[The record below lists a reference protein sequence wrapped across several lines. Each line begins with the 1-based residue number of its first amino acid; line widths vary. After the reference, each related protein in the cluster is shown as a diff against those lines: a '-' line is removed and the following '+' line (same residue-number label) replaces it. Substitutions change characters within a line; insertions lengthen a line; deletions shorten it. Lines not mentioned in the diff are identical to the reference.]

1 LPPVQKSCEFYPL
14 DSRVDAKPQEK
25 SVEVRLHGST
35 RHVELARYVGV
46 VAALQQQFSDLLLPR
61 TQSDKVLVHPN
72 SPLVSSPTS
81 AGQNKTSR
89 PNGPCTAADE
99 GYMARDSPEIHSIHT
114 AKTLAFLL

>member
-25 SVEVRLHGST
+25 PVEVRLHGST

-61 TQSDKVLVHPN
+61 TQPDKVLVHPKF
-72 SPLVSSPTS
+72 SPSLVTNIRRPE
-81 AGQNKTSR
+81 QNSR
-89 PNGPCTAADE
+89 PNGTCTAADE
-99 GYMARDSPEIHSIHT
+99 GYMAHGSPEIHSIHT
-114 AKTLAFLL
+114 AKTVVFLL

>member
-61 TQSDKVLVHPN
+61 TQPDKVLVHPKF
-72 SPLVSSPTS
+72 SPSLVTKHPPARTKLP
-81 AGQNKTSR
+81 GQTDLALPLTKVTWR
-89 PNGPCTAADE
+89 V
-99 GYMARDSPEIHSIHT
+99 ILQKSI
-114 AKTLAFLL
+114 AFILPRL

>member
-61 TQSDKVLVHPN
+61 TQPDKVLVHPKF
-72 SPLVSSPTS
+72 SPSLVT
-81 AGQNKTSR
+81 NIRR
-89 PNGPCTAADE
+89 PDGNCTAADE
-99 GYMARDSPEIHSIHT
+99 GYTARDSPEIHSIHT
-114 AKTLAFLL
+114 AKTLISLL